1 MQGLSKRDVYS
12 AWHKVQQCFVHVTP
26 VHYKEKNEEYTK
38 VMLDDDF
45 IEENVCSWR
54 RGNWVAE
61 PKKFSRNRTPSQK
74 KDFKP
79 LDPNISGY
87 GQENVES
94 PVAFIARNTCI
105 KERIEFKDESV
116 GCLMVNSAIH
126 LQKQRAAAVCKGAK
140 LSVLNES
147 RCYGFHVEETPKEV
161 KVVIQS
167 ISQYYERLMKNGEEV
182 NFRQIILK
190 SFYSPVCSAE
200 KIAECKENL
209 MNKFYVSSSFSLVSD
224 EWLDDVTIRQAFLSL
239 TPNHAVNVKIIVGKL
254 GTEKTDAIVIPTDR
268 VMEEEGVYPVQL
280 PQLCT
285 ESFQD
290 RSCKCLYSP
299 LNLTQL
305 GNVGTLDSG
314 KLSCSY
320 IIHILYPTK
329 NLNFSGSGES
339 GFIKS
344 SLSVA
349 SRKRMGSICFPE
361 VSTDMVPSL
370 MTSLQSLS
378 PTSAIH
384 TVSIVVGSKQ
394 QASLYADVLKNSVT
408 SNSVS
413 MNPALLSSASA
424 SDGFVWSWKDDAGV
438 FVPYTKP
445 ATDMLNRVYQKNP
458 DALCNLKIGHLQYCV
473 NFKTMMQCNISSSFE
488 REVSKS
494 PKYISERSVVW
505 KYLDDFSIFSP
516 YLPADSA
523 QIECMYQQ
531 RNTSKTIT
539 IGSQRY
545 NFDFDAMVQVNNYS
559 KFSQKITSNVSPLP
573 TPPKI
578 AVFLNNDE
586 VIINLKGPS
595 QGTHNAQVYIQH
607 QLKKQLSFKD
617 IPLPVP
623 LRSVLQR
630 NLEALSKKHSLLN
643 CEMMDIGTT
652 QTQKV
657 LRVEGLE
664 CLVQNSLTEF
674 QGAILSHALTC
685 PQPSMKDH
693 SPYPQTWEPML
704 DKERCKI
711 VDLPATSNE
720 FSLVYAR
727 FMKSMS
733 GYRVLQIQRVQNK
746 WIWDLYTHTK
756 LRMFEKNDGRVNELN
771 LFHGSRKVAAEII
784 CESEEGFDMRHSRE
798 GMWGQAN
805 YFAVNAGYSDSFSY
819 YNSVRCCNE
828 MMLATVL
835 TGDSFSCDAD
845 STLRMPP
852 LKNSPGKD
860 FQVRYDSVTGKTQG
874 CKVYMTYCNE
884 NAFPAF
890 IIKYTATG
898 SDDSFTASNIPRVGP
913 H

>member
-1 MQGLSKRDVYS
+1 
-12 AWHKVQQCFVHVTP
+12 
-26 VHYKEKNEEYTK
+26 
-38 VMLDDDF
+38 
-45 IEENVCSWR
+45 
-54 RGNWVAE
+54 
-61 PKKFSRNRTPSQK
+61 
-74 KDFKP
+74 
-79 LDPNISGY
+79 
-87 GQENVES
+87 
-94 PVAFIARNTCI
+94 
-105 KERIEFKDESV
+105 
-116 GCLMVNSAIH
+116 
-126 LQKQRAAAVCKGAK
+126 
-140 LSVLNES
+140 
-147 RCYGFHVEETPKEV
+147 
-161 KVVIQS
+161 
-167 ISQYYERLMKNGEEV
+167 
-182 NFRQIILK
+182 
-190 SFYSPVCSAE
+190 
-200 KIAECKENL
+200 
-209 MNKFYVSSSFSLVSD
+209 MNKFYVSSNFSLVSD
-224 EWLDDVTIRQAFLSL
+224 EWLDDVTIRQTFLSL
-239 TPNHAVNVKIIVGKL
+239 TPNHVVNVKIVVGKL
-254 GTEKTDAIVIPTDR
+254 GTQKTDAIVIPTDR
-268 VMEEEGVYPVQL
+268 VVEESAYPVQL

-305 GNVGTLDSG
+305 GNAGTLDSG
-314 KLSCSY
+314 KLPCSY

-329 NLNFSGSGES
+329 NLNFSGSVES

-349 SRKRMGSICFPE
+349 SRMRMGSICFPE

-378 PTSAIH
+378 PTSTIH

-394 QASLYADVLKNSVT
+394 QASLYADVLKNTVT
-408 SNSVS
+408 SNSAS
-413 MNPALLSSASA
+413 MNPAPLSSASA
-424 SDGFVWSWKDDAGV
+424 SDGFVWSWMDDAGV

-445 ATDMLNRVYQKNP
+445 ATDMLNQVYQKNS

-473 NFKTMMQCNISSSFE
+473 IFKTMMQCNISSSFE

-494 PKYISERSVVW
+494 PKNTSERSVVW

-539 IGSQRY
+539 IGSQRF
-545 NFDFDAMVQVNNYS
+545 NFDFDAMLQVNNYS
-559 KFSQKITSNVSPLP
+559 KFSRKITRNVSTLP

-595 QGTHNAQVYIQH
+595 QGIHNAQVYIQH

-617 IPLPVP
+617 IPLPVALP
-623 LRSVLQR
+623 SVLQR
-630 NLEALSKKHSLLN
+630 NREALSKKHSLLN

-664 CLVQNSLTEF
+664 RLVQNSLTEF
-674 QGAILSHALTC
+674 QGVILSHALTC
-685 PQPSMKDH
+685 PQPSMKDR

-704 DKERCKI
+704 DKERCKT

-720 FSLVYAR
+720 FSLIYAR

-733 GYRVLQIQRVQNK
+733 GYRVLQIQRVQNE
-746 WIWDLYTHTK
+746 WIWDHYTHTK
-756 LRMFEKNDGRVNELN
+756 LRMFEKKDGRVNELN
-771 LFHGSRKVAAEII
+771 LFHGSRKVAAKII
-784 CESEEGFDMRHSRE
+784 CESDEGFDMHHSRE

-805 YFAVNAGYSDSFSY
+805 YFAVNARYSDSYSY

-852 LKNSPGKD
+852 LKNSPSKD

-874 CKVYMTYCNE
+874 CKVYMTHCNE
-884 NAFPAF
+884 NAYPAF

-898 SDDSFTASNIPRVGP
+898 SDDSFIASNIPHVGP
-913 H
+913 PQPPPPKPPVVPPRPPPPKPPVVPPQPSPRGKISPSNPSSCTIS